1 MAQVHPD
8 AERMAFARAAMVRD
22 QLVARGISDA
32 DVLQVMESTPREQ
45 FVPASL
51 AAAAYDD
58 RALPVAEGQTI
69 SQPYIVAYMTQ
80 ALAIDRRDRALEIG
94 TGTGYQTAILA
105 LLGGEIYSIERNLA
119 LHEAA
124 RQRLE
129 AMDLKNVRLRCGDGT
144 LGWPEHAPFDRI
156 LVTAGAPEVPGPLVD
171 QLTESGRLIVPVGP
185 TARQTL
191 VRVEKRQGRTIECPL
206 LPCRFV
212 RLVGQAGWE
221 GNGP

>member
-1 MAQVHPD
+1 MTHDGSD
-8 AERMAFARAAMVRD
+8 ADRMASARRAMVRD
-22 QLVARGISDA
+22 QLAARGISDA
-32 DVLQVMESTPREQ
+32 AVLRVMESVPREQ

-58 RALPVAEGQTI
+58 RALPVAENQTI

-80 ALAIDRRDRALEIG
+80 ALAIERRHRALEIG

-105 LLGGEIYSIERNLA
+105 LLGGEVYSIERSFA
-119 LHEAA
+119 LHQAA

-129 AMDLKNVRLRCGDGT
+129 AMGLKNVRLMCGDGT
-144 LGWPEHAPFDRI
+144 LGWPEYAPFDRI

-171 QLTESGRLIVPVGP
+171 QLTESGRMIIPVGP

-191 VRVEKRQGRTIECPL
+191 VRVEKRQGRTIESPL

-221 GNGP
+221 GDGP

>member
-1 MAQVHPD
+1 
-8 AERMAFARAAMVRD
+8 MVRD
-22 QLVARGISDA
+22 QLAARGISDTA
-32 DVLQVMESTPREQ
+32 VLRVMESVPREQ
-45 FVPASL
+45 FVPSSL

-80 ALAIDRRDRALEIG
+80 TLAIDRGHRVLEVG

-105 LLGGEIYSIERNLA
+105 LLGGEVYSIERSFT
-119 LHEAA
+119 LHKAA
-124 RQRLE
+124 RERLE
-129 AMDLKNVRLRCGDGT
+129 ARGLTNVRLMCGDGT

-156 LVTAGAPEVPGPLVD
+156 LVTAGAPEVPGSLVD
-171 QLTESGRLIVPVGP
+171 QLTETGRMILPVGP

-191 VRVEKRQGRTIECPL
+191 VRVEKRRGRMVECPL

-212 RLVGQAGWE
+212 RLVGQEGWDR
-221 GNGP
+221 NGP